1 MITYIRGILEG
12 MEEDKVIVDVG
23 GVGYGIYL
31 AMGTQWAGF
40 RLLEKK

>member
-23 GVGYGIYL
+23 GVD
-31 AMGTQWAGF
+31 MESTWQEPQWAGF

>member
-23 GVGYGIYL
+23 GVGYGIYM
-31 AMGTQWAGF
+31 AWAGF